1 MVPVGHPADCSHS
14 IITPMLNDA
23 HSLSFSLMRTNTHTN
38 RCAYVYVLVW
48 SGGVF
53 VDASVFIE
61 LEVCMWM
68 SKQKCIALVLL
79 VQSKQTPKVF
89 GVSQRTCGEA

>member
-1 MVPVGHPADCSHS
+1 MHLTPCAVTWDRHNMVPVGYPADCSHS

-23 HSLSFSLMRTNTHTN
+23 HSLMRTNTHTN

-61 LEVCMWM
+61 LDSSMYVDVETEMHRFSVA
-68 SKQKCIALVLL
+68 SPI
-79 VQSKQTPKVF
+79 
-89 GVSQRTCGEA
+89 